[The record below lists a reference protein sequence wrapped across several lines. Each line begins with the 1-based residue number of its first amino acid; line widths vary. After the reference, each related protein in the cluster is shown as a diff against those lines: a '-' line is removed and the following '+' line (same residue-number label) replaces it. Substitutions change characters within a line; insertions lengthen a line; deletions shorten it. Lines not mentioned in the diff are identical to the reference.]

1 MSADEEEAARVASM
15 ALPFSGP
22 ASYESLLRGVGDRQV
37 VLIGEAS
44 HGTHDF
50 YFNRAEFT
58 KWLIEN
64 KSFTVV
70 ALEADWP
77 DVLRVHRYIQGMSED
92 QDANAALGDFR
103 RFPQWMWR
111 NEVILD
117 FVEWLRD
124 WNSKHPKSQVGIYG
138 MDLYSLHA
146 SIAAVLRYLDQKD
159 PAAATRA
166 RQRYGCF
173 DHFNDPQAYGYATS
187 AGISETCEDAVVEQL
202 LDLRRGAAEII
213 DAQTDAEHFYAEQ
226 NARLIANAE
235 KHYRSMF
242 HGRASSWNL
251 RDTHMADTI
260 QSLLSHLDSGRKKLV
275 AWAHNSHLGDARAT
289 EMGEGSEL
297 NVGQMVRER
306 FGRDNSFLIGFTTH
320 RGTVTAATNWDSPA
334 ERKQVRPA
342 LPNSYEKL
350 FHETGVANFWLN
362 LRDAA
367 TTARVLPKSRLERA
381 IGVIY
386 RPETERLSHYFHA
399 RLAEQFDCIIHLDET
414 RALNPLERTPEW
426 EHGELPE
433 TYPTGM

>member
-1 MSADEEEAARVASM
+1 MTADEDEAARVAAV
-15 ALPFSGP
+15 ALPFSGA
-22 ASYESLLRGVGDRQV
+22 ASYESLLREVGDRQV

-50 YFNRAEFT
+50 YFHRAELT

-64 KSFTVV
+64 KRFTVI

-77 DVLRVHRYIQGMSED
+77 DALRVHRYIEGKSED
-92 QDANAALGDFR
+92 RDANAALGDFR

-111 NEVILD
+111 NEVILE

-124 WNSKHPKSQVGIYG
+124 WNGKHPKSQVGIYG

-146 SIAAVLRYLDQKD
+146 SIAAVLRYLDQND
-159 PAAATRA
+159 PEAATRA

-187 AGISETCEDAVVEQL
+187 AGVSETCEDAVVEQL
-202 LDLRRGAAEII
+202 LDLRRGAAEIRGS
-213 DAQTDAEHFYAEQ
+213 QTDAEHFYAEQ

-235 KHYRSMF
+235 KYYRSMF
-242 HGRASSWNL
+242 HGRNSSWNL
-251 RDTHMADTI
+251 RDTHMAETI

-289 EMGEGSEL
+289 EMGEGGEL
-297 NVGQMVRER
+297 NVGQLVRER
-306 FGRDNSFLIGFTTH
+306 FGRDNSFLIGFSTDH
-320 RGTVTAATNWDSPA
+320 GTVTAATDWDSPA
-334 ERKQVRPA
+334 ERKRVRPA
-342 LPNSYEKL
+342 LPNSYETL
-350 FHETGVANFWLN
+350 FHAAGLANFWLN
-362 LRDAA
+362 LRDTA
-367 TTARVLPKSRLERA
+367 TARVLPKSRLERA

-414 RALNPLERTPEW
+414 RALDPLEQTPEW
-426 EHGELPE
+426 ERGELPE